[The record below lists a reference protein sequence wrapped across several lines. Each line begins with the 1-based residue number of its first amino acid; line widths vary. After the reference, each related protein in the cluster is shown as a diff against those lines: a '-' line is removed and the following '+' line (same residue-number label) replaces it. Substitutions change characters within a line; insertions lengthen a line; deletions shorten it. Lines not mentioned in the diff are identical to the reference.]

1 MAVRVKSRRIKTN
14 SRRTRRGGSPPDKMK
29 TLHIPK
35 GDQYTAAGLDLFQY
49 AFHGSN
55 GHTDLVRDLYK
66 DVNELSTSMLKNF
79 AKEIGIPNYSKMK
92 KGELKP
98 LVKSHIVFE

>member
-1 MAVRVKSRRIKTN
+1 
-14 SRRTRRGGSPPDKMK
+14 MK

-35 GDQYTAAGLDLFQY
+35 SDQYTAAGLDLFQY
-49 AFHGSN
+49 PFPHGASN
-55 GHTDLVRDLYK
+55 GDTLIERDLDRNVDK
-66 DVNELSTSMLKNF
+66 LLLPILKNF